1 MTLPSIVS
9 NKLTFKGSLGSNLV
23 ARLDS
28 PERPDAYVL
37 FAHYF
42 TGNKD
47 ITALS
52 RIARALNQANIALFR
67 FDYTG
72 LGASEGDF
80 ANTNFSSNVK
90 DIIAA
95 AKFMREHYQA
105 PQILVGHSLGG
116 TAAIA
121 AASEIPEVRAVA
133 TIGSPC
139 DTAHVQHNFVNHIDE
154 INEKG
159 EAEVILGGKKFN
171 IKKQFLDDISNQD
184 MPGKIRNLKKAL
196 LVMHSPIDETVSIE
210 NAQRIYELAKH
221 PKSFISLDK
230 ADHLLMKSPA
240 DSKYVAAVLSA
251 WASRYLYHSPQ
262 DAFSTSKTNESID
275 KVCIKFFH
283 FITRLLASWLLNVEV
298 WYNV

>member
-1 MTLPSIVS
+1 MTLSSIVS
-9 NKLTFKGSLGSNLV
+9 NKLIFEGSLGDALV

-28 PERPDAYVL
+28 PEQPDAYVL

-72 LGASEGDF
+72 LGASAGDF

-95 AKFMREHYQA
+95 ANFMREHYQA

-139 DTAHVQHNFVNHIDE
+139 DTAHVQHNFVNQINE

-184 MPGKIRNLKKAL
+184 MPGKIKNLKKAL
-196 LVMHSPIDETVSIE
+196 LVMHSPVDETVNIE
-210 NAQRIYELAKH
+210 NAQRIYELARH

-240 DSKYVAAVLSA
+240 DSKYVAAVLAA
-251 WASRYLYHSPQ
+251 WASRYL
-262 DAFSTSKTNESID
+262 D
-275 KVCIKFFH
+275 
-283 FITRLLASWLLNVEV
+283 
-298 WYNV
+298 

>member
-1 MTLPSIVS
+1 MTSNIVS
-9 NKLTFKGSLGSNLV
+9 STKITFKGAFGDDLV

-28 PERPDAYVL
+28 PKSPDAYVL

-47 ITALS
+47 VTALS
-52 RIARALNQANIALFR
+52 RISRALNEANIALFR

-72 LGASEGDF
+72 LGASGGDF

-90 DIIAA
+90 DLIAA
-95 AKFMREHYQA
+95 ADFMREHHEA

-139 DTAHVQHNFVNHIDE
+139 SASHVQHNFVNQIDE

-159 EAEVILGGKKFN
+159 EAEVVLGGKKFN
-171 IKKQFLDDISNQD
+171 IKKQFLDDINNQD
-184 MPGKIRNLKKAL
+184 MVQKIGNLKKAL
-196 LVMHSPIDETVSIE
+196 LVMHSPVDAIVGID

-221 PKSFISLDK
+221 PKSFISLDN
-230 ADHLLMKSPA
+230 ADHLLQKPE
-240 DSKYVAAVLSA
+240 DSKYVAAVLAA
-251 WASRYLYHSPQ
+251 WSSRYLRKS
-262 DAFSTSKTNESID
+262 
-275 KVCIKFFH
+275 
-283 FITRLLASWLLNVEV
+283 
-298 WYNV
+298 

>member
-1 MTLPSIVS
+1 MTSNIVS
-9 NKLTFKGSLGSNLV
+9 STKLTFKGAFGDDLV

-28 PERPDAYVL
+28 PKSPDAYVL

-47 ITALS
+47 VTALS
-52 RIARALNQANIALFR
+52 RISRALNEANIALFR

-72 LGASEGDF
+72 LGASGGDF

-90 DIIAA
+90 DLIAA
-95 AKFMREHYQA
+95 ANFMREHHEA

-139 DTAHVQHNFVNHIDE
+139 SASHVQHNFVNQINE

-159 EAEVILGGKKFN
+159 EAEVVLGGKKFN
-171 IKKQFLDDISNQD
+171 IKKQFLDDINNQD
-184 MPGKIRNLKKAL
+184 MVQKIGNLKKAL
-196 LVMHSPIDETVSIE
+196 LVMHSPVDAIVGID
-210 NAQRIYELAKH
+210 NAQRIYEFAKH
-221 PKSFISLDK
+221 PKSFISLDN
-230 ADHLLMKSPA
+230 ADHLLLRPE
-240 DSKYVAAVLSA
+240 DSRYVAAVLTA
-251 WASRYLYHSPQ
+251 WSSRYLRKS
-262 DAFSTSKTNESID
+262 
-275 KVCIKFFH
+275 
-283 FITRLLASWLLNVEV
+283 
-298 WYNV
+298 

>member
-1 MTLPSIVS
+1 MTTQKP
-9 NKLTFKGSLGSNLV
+9 
-23 ARLDS
+23 
-28 PERPDAYVL
+28 
-37 FAHYF
+37 
-42 TGNKD
+42 
-47 ITALS
+47 
-52 RIARALNQANIALFR
+52 RALNRANIELFR

-80 ANTNFSSNVK
+80 TNTNFYSNVK

-95 AKFMREHYQA
+95 ANFMRDHYQA

-121 AASEIPEVRAVA
+121 AASQIAEVRAVA

-139 DTAHVQHNFVNHIDE
+139 DTAHVQHNFINHIDE

-159 EAEVILGGKKFN
+159 EAEVMLGGKKFN

-196 LVMHSPIDETVSIE
+196 LVMHSPIDETVNIE
-210 NAQRIYELAKH
+210 NAQRIYELAK

-240 DSKYVAAVLSA
+240 ESKYVAAVLAA
-251 WASRYLYHSPQ
+251 WASRYL
-262 DAFSTSKTNESID
+262 D
-275 KVCIKFFH
+275 
-283 FITRLLASWLLNVEV
+283 
-298 WYNV
+298 

>member
-1 MTLPSIVS
+1 MTSRDITS
-9 NKLTFKGSLGSNLV
+9 KKLSFKGSLGHDLV

-28 PERPDAYVL
+28 PENPDAYVL

-47 ITALS
+47 ISALS
-52 RIARALNQANIALFR
+52 RISRALNQANIALFR

-72 LGASEGDF
+72 LGASGGDF

-90 DIIAA
+90 DLISAA
-95 AKFMREHYQA
+95 NYMRDNFEA
-105 PQILVGHSLGG
+105 PQIVVGHSLGG

-139 DTAHVQHNFVNHIDE
+139 DTEHVQHNFANHIDE

-159 EAEVILGGKKFN
+159 QAEVILGGKKFN
-171 IKKQFLDDISNQD
+171 IKKQFLDDISNQN
-184 MPGKIRNLKKAL
+184 MPEKIRNLKKAL
-196 LVMHSPIDETVSIE
+196 LVMHSPIDGTVSIE
-210 NAQRIYELAKH
+210 NAQRIYEFAKH

-240 DSKYVAAVLSA
+240 DSRYVASVLAA
-251 WASRYLYHSPQ
+251 WASRYL
-262 DAFSTSKTNESID
+262 DVN
-275 KVCIKFFH
+275 
-283 FITRLLASWLLNVEV
+283 
-298 WYNV
+298 